1 VNLQFSESFTNDAA
15 TAAGRFHSDA
25 RVATGTSANS
35 TSLTIVYEAATRSYT
50 ISTAGRSQSFKPTDI
65 DPVQT
70 GSGITVFKK
79 TSGSLTESLSLTDPG
94 ISGPL
99 SYDYVGSGF
108 WQRAKK
114 NSASVD
120 FTFDAFTYG
129 VETVD
134 ASLPR
139 TGVGL
144 YSVELIGA
152 RAFGAPLAMAGQGTL
167 QVNFLDGDISS
178 RGQLATISLET
189 NDVLSTGNYLA
200 TANLS
205 SNGNSF
211 AGTFT
216 LDDFNIFTGGWQ
228 GRFYGPAAQ
237 EVGATWYLTAS
248 DGQVTTGT
256 LMGRVDPSIQG
267 RNTSL
272 LNLQF
277 DQTFNAYYS
286 EIFYRLDADNNV
298 ETSDR
303 PSRSG
308 ASLSYDAD
316 SGDLTY
322 SSSDGINQVFTPDD
336 RIAAESNTSVSVY
349 GITASDGTPYK
360 LMLFNPGSSNTEFAL
375 TYSSFGL
382 WQRPSGPG
390 FSTRERYFTWGF
402 PTESLLVPRTGT
414 ARFDGIIKGTAVSL
428 EPGGPAYALS
438 GTSRFDVNFAAAG
451 FTGSLTPVGTELGSG
466 VVRNFGTFRQILSTQ
481 VIDGLVTSMATFM
494 VHKPQNLVDHS
505 GFNQNHFRQVTHRLL
520 MLSTLMA

>member
-211 AGTFT
+211 AGTCS
-216 LDDFNIFTGGWQ
+216 GGRRDLVFDGVGRAGHHRHVDGQ
-228 GRFYGPAAQ
+228 GR
-237 EVGATWYLTAS
+237 
-248 DGQVTTGT
+248 
-256 LMGRVDPSIQG
+256 
-267 RNTSL
+267 
-272 LNLQF
+272 
-277 DQTFNAYYS
+277 
-286 EIFYRLDADNNV
+286 
-298 ETSDR
+298 
-303 PSRSG
+303 
-308 ASLSYDAD
+308 
-316 SGDLTY
+316 
-322 SSSDGINQVFTPDD
+322 
-336 RIAAESNTSVSVY
+336 
-349 GITASDGTPYK
+349 
-360 LMLFNPGSSNTEFAL
+360 
-375 TYSSFGL
+375 SFH
-382 WQRPSGPG
+382 
-390 FSTRERYFTWGF
+390 
-402 PTESLLVPRTGT
+402 
-414 ARFDGIIKGTAVSL
+414 
-428 EPGGPAYALS
+428 S
-438 GTSRFDVNFAAAG
+438 GTQHQPAQSPIRPNIQC
-451 FTGSLTPVGTELGSG
+451 LL
-466 VVRNFGTFRQILSTQ
+466 FGNILS
-481 VIDGLVTSMATFM
+481 IGR
-494 VHKPQNLVDHS
+494 
-505 GFNQNHFRQVTHRLL
+505 RQ
-520 MLSTLMA
+520 